1 MSISRLEAELLEAQA
16 RYNTMKNVPL
26 KESIAAKQTHLSAE
40 RALSLAKGE
49 ETALACEWEVLW
61 EANAPMPHVM
71 TAARKTYVLLW
82 GILETPLVLSGSLF
96 PWKRIPMFTKRE
108 YSNLILTFHHCLLRN
123 RQIVLVELPWRD
135 RQVLRPEM
143 TMLAIQE
150 FQDVTISS
158 FIGQI
163 AAIAQHLR

>member
-1 MSISRLEAELLEAQA
+1 
-16 RYNTMKNVPL
+16 
-26 KESIAAKQTHLSAE
+26 
-40 RALSLAKGE
+40 
-49 ETALACEWEVLW
+49 
-61 EANAPMPHVM
+61 MPHMM
-71 TAARKTYVLLW
+71 TAMKTYFLLW
-82 GILETPLVLSGSLF
+82 GILEIPLVLSGSFF
-96 PWKRIPMFTKRE
+96 PWKHIPMFTKRE
-108 YSNLILTFHHCLLRN
+108 YSNLILTFHYCLLRN